1 MVALQSPIITIGA
14 GRSGST
20 LLHRILNAH
29 PDVVFFN
36 ENSFLAPRLWLEL
49 WQDRFWFSS
58 QQFVARQPRS
68 ALDSQPVIEPAL
80 LKQEQQRIG
89 TLIAQLIADV
99 HRLDRSS
106 CTVWG
111 YKEIWNGS
119 SRFDYPWEDYDK
131 IFPGACWLHL
141 IRNPFQFARSTAHWN
156 HDPLTLEY
164 LQERLTDW
172 VAIMAKS
179 TQRTTTG
186 RYHQIRYEDL
196 VDDPRS
202 SLTPVLE
209 SNGLSWH
216 DDCLQALNRFSM
228 KSAGESPGPDR
239 AAACDRNE
247 LVALTRETK
256 GLESWMKELD
266 YSIPQNFEAQIEA
279 PRPDHTRPGFA
290 ELNMIAETEL
300 DGRKHRPQ
308 HLLQQTIYDLK
319 QACSEQ
325 KQACSE
331 LKQAWSEAV
340 EKLQQEM
347 QCETA
352 AWQRKWQIEH
362 DNYLR
367 ERENFLN
374 ERKRHFIFYFF
385 VKRYHQLHAL
395 FDKK

>member
-1 MVALQSPIITIGA
+1 MVELQSPIISIGA

-20 LLHRILNAH
+20 LLYRILNAH

-58 QQFVARQPRS
+58 QMFVARQPRS
-68 ALDSQPVIEPAL
+68 ALDPQPAMEPAVL
-80 LKQEQQRIG
+80 EQEQQRIG
-89 TLIAQLIADV
+89 ALIVQMIADV
-99 HRLDRSS
+99 HRLDRTS
-106 CTVWG
+106 CKVWG

-119 SRFDYPWEDYDK
+119 SQFDYPWEDYDT
-131 IFPGACWLHL
+131 IFTGAFWLHL
-141 IRNPFQFARSTAHWN
+141 TRNPFQFARSTAHWN
-156 HDPLTLEY
+156 RDPLTLDY

-172 VAIMAKS
+172 VAIVEKS
-179 TQRTTTG
+179 TQRTATS

-196 VDDPRS
+196 VGNPRS
-202 SLTPVLE
+202 CLTPVLE

-216 DDCLQALNRFSM
+216 DDCLQALDRFSM

-247 LVALTRETK
+247 LIALTREIQ
-256 GLESWMKELD
+256 GLEKWMEKLD
-266 YSIPQNFEAQIEA
+266 YSIPQDFEAQIEA
-279 PRPDHTRPGFA
+279 PRPDHTRPSFA

-308 HLLQQTIYDLK
+308 HLLQQTVSDLK
-319 QACSEQ
+319 QACSDLQ
-325 KQACSE
+325 
-331 LKQAWSEAV
+331 QAWSEEV
-340 EKLQQEM
+340 GKLQKEM
-347 QCETA
+347 QCEAA
-352 AWQRKWQIEH
+352 AWQHRWQIEH

-385 VKRYHQLHAL
+385 VRRYHELRVL
-395 FDKK
+395 FGKK